1 MFQTCI
7 QNGSTCESCKF
18 DSSNIT
24 DWDLSSIEE
33 TIKSTKDN
41 CNDPKLEGSF
51 AFCTKYLKESYDT
64 ALACMTSQTCPPNT
78 PSQATTTTT
87 TTTTTP
93 ACAAEDGP
101 CANASDVCCGVQ
113 TCQICS
119 DGSFLCKAP
128 SSTTTTPATTT
139 TPETTTTPAATTTTK
154 NCDTERKNV
163 RDLSSD
169 EREKLNTALGQ
180 MKNLTDWKGFQKVAN
195 YHGQPFMCNEIW

>member
-7 QNGSTCESCKF
+7 QNSSTCETCKF
-18 DSSNIT
+18 DSSDISGWN
-24 DWDLSSIEE
+24 LSSIEN
-33 TIKSTKDN
+33 TFKSTIDN

-78 PSQATTTTT
+78 PSQAIS

-128 SSTTTTPATTT
+128 KS
-139 TPETTTTPAATTTTK
+139 TTTTPAATTTTK

-180 MKNLTDWKGFQKVAN
+180 MKTLTDWKGFQKVAN
-195 YHGQPFMCNEIW
+195 YHGQPYMCNVIW